1 MSTKKSCR
9 HRNHMMDKYVWP
21 DKTDVVEMGPLEAS
35 SLGHCG
41 SGIRKTEVI
50 LWRRELSYSSV
61 SVSGS

>member
-1 MSTKKSCR
+1 
-9 HRNHMMDKYVWP
+9 MMDKYVWP